1 MPITWEEYAARLGRL
16 ADYAAH
22 ELAQVLRSI
31 ESAKTGIDPL
41 GGDLGLIRREALH
54 HDANALLKLGRDMQN
69 ELEKA
74 RKELSA

>member
-1 MPITWEEYAARLGRL
+1 MPITWEEYAARLGKL

-22 ELAQVLRSI
+22 ELGQVLRSI
-31 ESAKTGIDPL
+31 ESAKTGVEAS
-41 GGDLGLIRREALH
+41 GGDLGLIRRESLH
-54 HDANALLKLGRDMQN
+54 HDANALARLSREIQN